1 MRNCRVCG
9 SECNDLFSLGD
20 LYLSDFIPIDQE
32 PKASKWPL
40 ALVMC
45 PTCTLVQ
52 LEQSAPA
59 ELMYG
64 KYWYRSGINS
74 TMKSALWD
82 VVDSCLDSI
91 GVVDNDVF
99 LDIASNDGTLLSYV
113 PKNLIRIG
121 IDPADDSYKN
131 EALKHADDVVQDYFS
146 ADAYR
151 KSKYGHLKAKIVT
164 VIAMFYDLDNPVQF
178 LKDVNQVMD
187 DEGLLVLQLSYTP
200 LMVIQRAFD
209 NICHEHLCY
218 YSLRSLDFALARGGF
233 MIRDVELNDVNGG
246 SVRVY
251 AQKRGSDYKHFRTAP
266 QRDMA
271 EFRTLSYLD
280 HETFYNS
287 PESFGYFYHNIKAI
301 KKETVDFIE
310 SVTAQGKTVWAYG
323 ASTKGNTLL
332 QWYGL
337 DNKLITG
344 VAERSPYKF
353 GLKTVGTNIP
363 IYSEQEMRKA
373 KPDFLLIL
381 PWHFVTEFKNREK
394 DYLAKG
400 GKFIIPCPKF
410 EVI

>member
-1 MRNCRVCG
+1 MVCRVCHTRC
-9 SECNDLFSLGD
+9 EDMFSLGE
-20 LYLSDFIPIDQE
+20 LYLSNFVKENSYKLPPKYPLDLILCPQCSLLQLGE
-32 PKASKWPL
+32 P
-40 ALVMC
+40 
-45 PTCTLVQ
+45 
-52 LEQSAPA
+52 APA
-59 ELMYG
+59 QDMYG
-64 KYWYRSGINS
+64 KYWYRSGINA
-74 TMKSALWD
+74 TMREALKD
-82 VVDSCLDSI
+82 VVDSALKSI
-91 GVVDNDVF
+91 ETTDNDVF

-200 LMVIQRAFD
+200 LMLNQMAFD

-246 SVRVY
+246 SIRVY
-251 AQKRGSDYKHFRTAP
+251 AQKRDSEYKLFRTAP
-266 QRDMA
+266 QRDIA
-271 EFRTLSYLD
+271 GFRMLSYLD
-280 HETFYNS
+280 HEGIYNS
-287 PESFGYFYHNIKAI
+287 PEFYQIFYKNIQVLRKQ
-301 KKETVDFIE
+301 TVDFIKSE
-310 SVTAQGKTVWAYG
+310 KAKGKTIWAYG

-337 DNKLITG
+337 DNTVIDAI
-344 VAERSPYKF
+344 AERSPYKF

-363 IYSEQEMRKA
+363 IRPEQDMRKA
-373 KPDFLLIL
+373 KPDYLLIL
-381 PWHFVTEFKNREK
+381 PWHFVSEFKKREK
-394 DYLAKG
+394 DYLANG